1 MQRQRVAR
9 KLIELE
15 QSDPIDPGAKG
26 HILTLL
32 TKKDRNF
39 KLSETPPHSK
49 FPKTTPNQKKNQ
61 ISIRWSQ
68 TFFDSDAHH
77 NSSCWGFNAQ
87 SIDAESKPLEI
98 RPLQQKPKNF
108 EKPKMKPETSL
119 PQGQLLIWP
128 KVPLVTHQSVV
139 SPCII
144 RHSHIIGIVSYSM
157 TLLRPR

>member
-68 TFFDSDAHH
+68 TFFDSDAQH
-77 NSSCWGFNAQ
+77 NSSCWGFNSQ
-87 SIDAESKPLEI
+87 SIEAESKPLEI

-108 EKPKMKPETSL
+108 EKPKMKTRDIFAPRPAANLTTSPSRYPSVRSFSLYYPSL
-119 PQGQLLIWP
+119 PYHWDRILLYDS
-128 KVPLVTHQSVV
+128 L
-139 SPCII
+139 
-144 RHSHIIGIVSYSM
+144 
-157 TLLRPR
+157 